1 MKNDGCTPPPAG
13 FTLIEMLVVI
23 AIIGILAAI
32 IIPAAGGAKK
42 TAQKRRA
49 AMEMNAIKVAA
60 MQFYA
65 DHKYMPWPPEGSSK
79 AMVGEDK
86 WATDETTQ
94 IPVMDLLTGSNA
106 LRKIYLQ
113 IPEKSRKKDL
123 KDENP
128 PMRFLDPWGQIYV
141 IGMDRNMDGAVAV
154 ANTGVVEWD
163 GKTVMEK
170 VLVISKGPTGENQPL
185 KTFDV
190 GK

>member
-49 AMEMNAIKVAA
+49 ALEMNAIKVAA
-60 MQFYA
+60 MQFHA
-65 DHKYMPWPPEGSSK
+65 DHKFMPWPGEPR
-79 AMVGEDK
+79 VGEDK
-86 WATDETTQ
+86 WATDRTAQTA
-94 IPVMDLLTGSNA
+94 VMDLLTGNNP
-106 LRKIYLQ
+106 LKKNYLQ
-113 IPEKSRKKDL
+113 IPEKSRPADKSIV
-123 KDENP
+123 
-128 PMRFLDPWGQIYV
+128 FLDPWGQEYQV
-141 IGMDRNMDGAVAV
+141 GLDRNMDGAVAV
-154 ANTGVVEWD
+154 AGTGVGEWD

-170 VLVISKGPTGENQPL
+170 VLVVSKGPPGKKQEPM

>member
-1 MKNDGCTPPPAG
+1 MNHQPSTKRSA

-60 MQFYA
+60 MQFQTE
-65 DHKYMPWPPEGSSK
+65 HKYMPWPGEPR
-79 AMVGEDK
+79 VGEDK
-86 WATDETTQ
+86 WTSDRATQTA
-94 IPVMDLLTGSNA
+94 VMDLLTGNNP
-106 LRKIYLQ
+106 LKKNYLQ
-113 IPEKSRKKDL
+113 IPEKSRPADKS
-123 KDENP
+123 
-128 PMRFLDPWGQIYV
+128 MAFLDPWGQEYRV
-141 IGMDRNMDGAVAV
+141 GMDRNMDGAVAV
-154 ANTGVVEWD
+154 AGTGMGEWD

-170 VLVISKGPTGENQPL
+170 VLVVSKGPTGENQPL

-190 GK
+190 GN